1 MGKWSVVGLCLI
13 LATLANAL
21 AAQAAQ
27 PEKALFVGNSLIYV
41 GNLPATFAAMSEAN
55 GQPVHSQMIV
65 RGGATL
71 SQRVADGSVQQA
83 FSTQRPAI
91 LVLQEQGGTLL
102 CMPDKNACNQS
113 QAAVTA
119 LSEMGRKNGARVFLL
134 GSYQGHPRASVALV
148 ERESAAA
155 KQADIPYVEIS
166 EALRSAST
174 TAPDLQWFDADG
186 GHPGPA
192 LTLLDAIQ
200 LYRAIH
206 GRYPERGFTV
216 DAPIYGT
223 TSGLDDATLRDANA
237 PAPLSDT
244 PTRITY
250 SDAVVQRINAMLQAT
265 PR

>member
-1 MGKWSVVGLCLI
+1 MHKWMLL
-13 LATLANAL
+13 LAMLFTSAANA
-21 AAQAAQ
+21 AAADARTE
-27 PEKALFVGNSLIYV
+27 PTRALFVGNSLIYV

-55 GQPVHSQMIV
+55 GHPVHSQMIV

-83 FSTQRPAI
+83 LNTQRPAM
-91 LVLQEQGGTLL
+91 LVLQEQGGALL
-102 CMPDKNACNQS
+102 CMPNKDACTQS
-113 QAAVTA
+113 QAALIA
-119 LSEMGRKNGARVFLL
+119 LSEAARKNGARALLL
-134 GSYQGHPRASVALV
+134 GSYQGNPRASAALV
-148 ERESAAA
+148 ERESEAA
-155 KQADIPYVEIS
+155 KQAGIPYVEIS
-166 EALRSAST
+166 EALRNASAA
-174 TAPDLQWFDADG
+174 APDLKWFDADG
-186 GHPGPA
+186 MHPGPA

-223 TSGLDDATLRDANA
+223 TSGLDATLRDATA
-237 PAPLSDT
+237 PPPLTDT

-250 SDAVVQRINAMLQAT
+250 SDAEVQRINAMLQAT